1 VRRDHDPR
9 LRNLVWDLLVFVEI
23 LLYWPFALFVM
34 LPARWLDRRL
44 GSSLFERLDRL
55 TRVIAGA

>member
-23 LLYWPFALFVM
+23 LLYWPFALLVM